1 MARRKAAEWFAL
13 VARWK
18 RSGKTAEEFGAE
30 EGVDGRSLHW
40 WSWARRKRE
49 AEAQSAAVTS
59 TEPMPAFL
67 PVRVVERA
75 DAAEMMTALPCGVV
89 EIVVDERHA
98 VRVGPGFDEV
108 TLRRVLGVLRTA
120 EVA

>member
-30 EGVDGRSLHW
+30 EGVEGRSLHW
-40 WSWARRKRE
+40 WSWAVRKRE
-49 AEAQSAAVTS
+49 AAQSAAVTS
-59 TEPMPAFL
+59 EESMPAFL

-75 DAAEMMTALPCGVV
+75 DAAERMTALACPGV
-89 EIVVDERHA
+89 EIIVDARHA

-108 TLRRVLGVLRTA
+108 TLQRVLGVLRSA
-120 EVA
+120 EVV